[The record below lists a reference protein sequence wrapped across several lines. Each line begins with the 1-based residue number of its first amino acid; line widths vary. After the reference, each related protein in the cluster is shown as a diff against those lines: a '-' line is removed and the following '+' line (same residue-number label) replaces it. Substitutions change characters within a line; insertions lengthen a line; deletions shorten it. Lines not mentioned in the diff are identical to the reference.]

1 LNTNDPM
8 ALIRLGRAV
17 LTAVVVAPAVVVA
30 LVAVVA
36 PAVVVALVAV
46 VAPAVVVA
54 LVAVVALGCDAI
66 AEAGSAA
73 TPGDWGC
80 STAIAFGSLT
90 GGTVGLSR
98 TVCARTTFSGRMGPA
113 GAVPRSDLPSSGF
126 LLSTLGGSSAF
137 LLRGEC
143 PADLRAC
150 ASVAGCD
157 LPVCDVDFC
166 DVDFCDVVAPDVV
179 VCDEGPAAP
188 GWEPVASS
196 ANAGASGSHSARH
209 PEASST
215 HACADNLVINR
226 TLARVAARRGKMN
239 KLVCMCH

>member
-1 LNTNDPM
+1 MTLNTNDPM

-17 LTAVVVAPAVVVA
+17 LTAV
-30 LVAVVA
+30 
-36 PAVVVALVAV
+36 V